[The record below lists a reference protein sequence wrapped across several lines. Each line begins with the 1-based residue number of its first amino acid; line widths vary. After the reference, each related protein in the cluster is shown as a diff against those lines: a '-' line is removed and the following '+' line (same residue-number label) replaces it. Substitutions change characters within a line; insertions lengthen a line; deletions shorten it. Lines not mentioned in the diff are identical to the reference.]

1 MLEKDLDI
9 IYNKEYLV
17 IVPKMTEHLLD
28 AFQYSFGNVILMN
41 NSVEEIR
48 NVTEFINKNN
58 FKQLIL
64 VDYQL
69 EYEEVINNLIR
80 QHDIKIIF
88 TKSLGSLCEEFS
100 TYVFNSIHRL
110 YENGI
115 ASKIGF
121 LDKNFYE
128 TLKHKGENVE
138 FIQLDIEKV
147 VEEEE
152 YDENRVGLLNN
163 SGNSKH
169 SFYNELSGIKLS
181 NKYSA
186 KLYNPDKTTKKFLK
200 LFNINHTITSKEELY
215 KNNLVN
221 LYVNFTD
228 NNNLEFIK
236 SMDYGVPCILGNNQL
251 LNNEKTLQEL
261 LVMKSDDDIDEISS
275 RISLVAKNREKI
287 IDEYKKFREKYTKES
302 KESIKKFIGI
312 NVKKE
317 AKEDDELLLTVVVPA
332 WNVEKYI
339 ANTLDSILA
348 ASIDSMEILIINDGS
363 TDETEKEI
371 KPYLKKYPELIR
383 YISQDNHGLGNVRNV
398 GLKEARGKYIAS
410 IDSDDT
416 INIDFFQD
424 AEEYLQ
430 KDIDI
435 VMYDWLTVTNT
446 DSYETSA
453 SDWIFNNNQW
463 SRYEA
468 LLYTTIMPSACNKI
482 IKKKLYKELDIN
494 YIEDK
499 FEDLSTTPFIMLKA
513 ETIKYYN
520 KQYYEYYIRSNSL
533 MRTSAGY
540 SMIDVIKLVN
550 ERLEKYKEYLKVDID
565 DFKYYTY
572 SWRIEEYV
580 LNQLYTIDEK
590 EINTFLKYIMDN
602 LKDVIIDIF
611 NNKRYKELLSNLSE
625 KHKAYIE
632 ERNKAF
638 LNNELE
644 KFIIKARKKDDYFKL
659 TPPIIY
665 YGENQ

>member
-17 IVPKMTEHLLD
+17 IVPKMTEHLLE

-48 NVTEFINKNN
+48 HVTEFINKNN
-58 FKQLIL
+58 FRQLIL
-64 VDYQL
+64 VDYQI

-88 TKSLGSLCEEFS
+88 TKSLGSLCDEFI
-100 TYVFNSIHRL
+100 TYTFNNIYKL

-121 LDKNFYE
+121 IDKNFYE
-128 TLKHKGENVE
+128 TLKHKDEKVE
-138 FIQLDIEKV
+138 YIQLDIEP

-152 YDENRVGLLNN
+152 DYEENRVGLLNN
-163 SGNSKH
+163 QGNSKH

-181 NKYSA
+181 NRYSA
-186 KLYNPDKTTKKFLK
+186 KLHNPDKTTKKFLK
-200 LFNINHTITSKEELY
+200 LFNISHTITNKEELY

-236 SMDYGVPCILGNNQL
+236 SMDYGVPCILGNNQIL
-251 LNNEKTLQEL
+251 SNEKNLQEL

-275 RISLVAKNREKI
+275 RISSVAKNREKI
-287 IDEYKKFREKYTKES
+287 KNEYKKFREKYSKES
-302 KESIKKFIGI
+302 KESIKNFIEI

-317 AKEDDELLLTVVVPA
+317 EEKKDELLLTIVVPA
-332 WNVEKYI
+332 YNVEKYI
-339 ANTLDSILA
+339 ANTLDSIIA
-348 ASIDSMEILIINDGS
+348 AAIESMEILIINDGS
-363 TDETEKEI
+363 TDETEKAI
-371 KPYLKKYPELIR
+371 KPYVKKYPELIR
-383 YISQDNHGLGNVRNV
+383 YIRQENHGLGNVRNV
-398 GLKEARGKYIAS
+398 GLKEAKGKYIAS

-424 AEEYLQ
+424 AEEYLK

-435 VMYDWLTVTNT
+435 VMYDWLTITNN
-446 DSYETSA
+446 DSYETTA

-463 SRYEA
+463 NRYEA

-482 IKKKLYKELDIN
+482 IKKELYKELDIN

-513 ETIKYYN
+513 ETIKYFN
-520 KQYYEYYIRSNSL
+520 KQYYEYYIRSNSI
-533 MRTSAGY
+533 MRTKPGY
-540 SMIDVIKLVN
+540 SMIDVIKLVE
-550 ERLEKYKEYLKVDID
+550 ERLEKYKKYLKVDID

-572 SWRIEEYV
+572 SWRIEEYIM
-580 LNQLYTIDEK
+580 NQLYTIDEK
-590 EINTFLKYIMDN
+590 EINNFLKYIMN
-602 LKDVIIDIF
+602 NIKDIIIDIF

-625 KHKAYIE
+625 EHKTYIE

-644 KFIIKARKKDDYFKL
+644 KFIIKAKKKEDYFKL